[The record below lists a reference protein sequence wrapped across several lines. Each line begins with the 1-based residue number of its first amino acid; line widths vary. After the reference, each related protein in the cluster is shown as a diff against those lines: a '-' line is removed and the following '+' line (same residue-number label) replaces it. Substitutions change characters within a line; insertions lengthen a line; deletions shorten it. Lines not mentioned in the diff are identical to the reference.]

1 MSELIEMTISKHRKV
16 IISIFVAILIV
27 GGTFFL
33 LFRNTSPELETISI
47 KNVLGL
53 TSRRRATEEVI
64 IISDEN
70 PFHSIISS
78 PAACWYDITPGSTE
92 PYGLRPLLIGVDSK
106 IDNSQER
113 FLSYYGSDSLLLLGD
128 VDEEGT
134 KFTGSASKISLE
146 ILKHEYESTAGVLI
160 VPETEIGYELGIAAA
175 PLASYLNIP
184 IIVVDDST
192 KYDSLNKEL
201 EKVDVEYCI
210 TVGPNAKSIAEKTG
224 FKAILLEDSYAIA
237 ENVLT
242 VIKDRFGKI
251 DYITMTNPSD
261 VIPPYVV
268 DSNTETFEA
277 DVENV
282 KITTGRTETD
292 IIGESTETYDIEVP
306 SGINLIR
313 IYVNFTSVSSTI
325 LDPLK
330 EEIDIE
336 PLIFASLYDDSGKIA
351 AYGPSFSLDVGK
363 TYLETLTVEAPGT
376 YQLKVSVYYG
386 TAGFDTYA
394 GTQVGLSKIEG
405 KYQVT
410 VETNTLSKPHNPIF
424 EKTSMITPYL
434 TAAHGGILLADSEF
448 ELTDETYA
456 DKAQGH
462 STGPWYDVE
471 LNEVANEKVDKNV
484 RKLNNLMELL
494 QSFDLYEGYM
504 NGSSWLAIVGGANM
518 IPMYYEPKEA
528 AWVEDPVYG
537 VGWATDVKY
546 SLNVTLSTARPL
558 GRNIGDI
565 STLIGR
571 TLFYEEYAKGHS
583 KKIQAEYGNSETWL
597 DHFHFLAGE
606 GGGRTGWFFWQ
617 RTFAPEVEQH
627 GFRSEVYVQNYENDR
642 QTMEMGGAYE
652 RANYFDLM
660 LHGNWYWYV
669 PELNGFDRYSTGV
682 KVSDLMTNDEEWELG
697 PSVLNSGVCIMGR
710 IDGVAPTQSITTVF
724 IHSGINAFY
733 SSTRSTGS
741 EAKAGTI
748 ETSLL
753 YDDISVGEALRLDKN
768 TNVEPAAFFV
778 RNLYADPAF
787 NPYEPENGF
796 SDQGR
801 PILQTNGD

>member
-1 MSELIEMTISKHRKV
+1 MVSGAL
-16 IISIFVAILIV
+16 
-27 GGTFFL
+27 FL
-33 LFRNTSPELETISI
+33 LLRTSSPELETISI
-47 KNVLGL
+47 NNVLGL
-53 TSRRRATEEVI
+53 TSQRRASDEVI
-64 IISDEN
+64 ITSDLN
-70 PFHSIISS
+70 PFYSIIAT
-78 PAACWYDITPGSTE
+78 PVACWYDIAPGSTV
-92 PYGLRPLLIGVDSK
+92 PYGLKPLLIGVNGNL
-106 IDNSQER
+106 DNSQDR
-113 FLSYYGSDSLLLLGD
+113 FLSYFGSDSLLLIGD
-128 VDEEGT
+128 VDKEGT
-134 KFTGSASKISLE
+134 KFTGSPAEISLE
-146 ILKHEYESTAGVLI
+146 ILSSEYERTAGVLV

-192 KYDSLNKEL
+192 NYEVLRNEL
-201 EKVDVEYCI
+201 EKVNVEYCI
-210 TVGPNAKSIAEKTG
+210 TVGPNSKSIAEKIG
-224 FKAILLEDSYAIA
+224 QKAVLLEDSDSIA

-268 DSNTETFEA
+268 NSEVDTFEA

-282 KITTGRTETD
+282 KITTGRANVD
-292 IIGESTETYDIEVP
+292 IVGESTETFDIEVP
-306 SGINLIR
+306 AGMNLIQ
-313 IYVNFTSVSSTI
+313 IYVNFTTISSTI

-336 PLIFASLYDDSGKIA
+336 PLIFASLYDDSGNIA
-351 AYGPSFSLDVGK
+351 GYGPSFSLDVGK
-363 TYLETLTVEAPGT
+363 TYLETLTIEAPGT
-376 YQLKVSVYYG
+376 YQLRVSVYYG

-394 GTQVGLSKIEG
+394 GTQFGLSKIEG

-410 VETNTLSKPHNPIF
+410 VEKNTLSKPHHPIF
-424 EKTSMITPYL
+424 EKTSMITSYL
-434 TAAHGGILLADSEF
+434 TAAHGGLVLADSDF
-448 ELTDETYA
+448 ELTDDAYGE
-456 DKAQGH
+456 KAKGH
-462 STGPWYDVE
+462 STGPWYDKK
-471 LNEVANEKVDKNV
+471 LNEVANEKVDENV
-484 RKLNNLMELL
+484 AKLNKLMELL
-494 QSFDLYEGYM
+494 KSFDLYEGYI
-504 NGSSWLAIVGGANM
+504 NGSAWLAIAGGANM

-528 AWVEDPVYG
+528 SWVEDPVYG
-537 VGWATDVKY
+537 VGWATDVRY
-546 SLNVTLSTARPL
+546 SLDVKLSWARPL
-558 GRNIGDI
+558 GRNIGDV
-565 STLIGR
+565 STLIAR
-571 TLFYEEYAKGHS
+571 TLFYEEYATAHS
-583 KKIQAEYGNSETWL
+583 KKIQNEYGNSETWL

-627 GFRSEVYVQNYENDR
+627 GFTSEVYVQNYENDR

-682 KVSDLMTNDEEWELG
+682 KVSDLVSNEQEWELG

-710 IDGVAPTQSITTVF
+710 IDGVPPSQSITTVF
-724 IHSGINAFY
+724 LHSGINAFF

-741 EAKAGTI
+741 EAKAGTL

-768 TNVEPAAFFV
+768 TNIEPAAFFV

-801 PILQTNGD
+801 PTLRTDDE